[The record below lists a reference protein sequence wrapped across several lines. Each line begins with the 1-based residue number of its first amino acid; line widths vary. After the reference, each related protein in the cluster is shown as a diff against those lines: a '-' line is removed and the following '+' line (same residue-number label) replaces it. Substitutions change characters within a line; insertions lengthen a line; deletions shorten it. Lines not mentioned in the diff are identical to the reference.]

1 METVSA
7 SKFKATCLE
16 LLRKVKATGQPVLI
30 TRKGEPIAQLVPPP
44 PRELEPGWLGQAQ
57 GSGRILGDLLEP
69 LDIEWEANL

>member
-7 SKFKATCLE
+7 SQFKATCLE

-30 TRKGEPIAQLVPPP
+30 TRKGEPIAQLMPPP
-44 PRELEPGWLGQAQ
+44 AKELTPDWLGQAQ
-57 GSGRILGDLLEP
+57 GSGKILGDLLEP